1 MITLYFF
8 FLLFVMT
15 ACLAVIIFAPLTDI
29 KTNDTFVENPEF
41 IIINW
46 GKKISPKQEAQW
58 MINELKPLNKVPLA
72 VRSGLSC

>member
-41 IIINW
+41 IIIN
-46 GKKISPKQEAQW
+46 
-58 MINELKPLNKVPLA
+58 
-72 VRSGLSC
+72 

>member
-15 ACLAVIIFAPLTDI
+15 ACLAVIIFTPLTDI

-41 IIINW
+41 IIIN
-46 GKKISPKQEAQW
+46 
-58 MINELKPLNKVPLA
+58 
-72 VRSGLSC
+72 